1 MLVLCVSIVC
11 RRRDEEGR
19 SDTEEDINGGSE
31 SLTVSEEEDNEEGEN
46 CFIGFTTVLYG
57 LLLYLHP
64 YM

>member
-1 MLVLCVSIVC
+1 MC

-19 SDTEEDINGGSE
+19 SDSEEDINGGSE
-31 SLTVSEEEDNEEGEN
+31 SLTVSEEEDNEEGE
-46 CFIGFTTVLYG
+46 IGFTTVLYG